1 MGSQPN
7 FSRVSAW
14 AASVGA
20 LHHVDQRLAGY
31 VTGHLRANQR
41 IRSSGEA
48 AHVAADVRGQQ
59 QVRRAPEWVPGRER
73 LGLSHIERGVDAA
86 GLELDG

>member
-1 MGSQPN
+1 
-7 FSRVSAW
+7 
-14 AASVGA
+14 
-20 LHHVDQRLAGY
+20 
-31 VTGHLRANQR
+31 
-41 IRSSGEA
+41 
-48 AHVAADVRGQQ
+48 VRGQQ